1 VARPHPL
8 LVDVVTGRPIG
19 PIDDPGALVASAIE
33 HRVDG
38 LLWTRVESGELTIP
52 EPLHARLAAA
62 DFEAWAKS
70 QMLAE
75 VAGSLTRR
83 LGELGAEIAVFKGI
97 ATEARWYSRTGERRS
112 RDLDLLLAPAA
123 VPRLAELMK
132 VLSPRHPLLPS
143 VDDLVAGGW
152 LQSVDFTERLPIDLH
167 VDFFK
172 LELLPTFHPDDIWAH
187 VEPIEVNGVRLN
199 GFDVDLALVNHLIHL
214 NKDGLR
220 RLLGFVDVGRILV
233 DPALDL
239 DVVRS
244 ILRDQG
250 VEIPGLLTLD
260 AVVAELR
267 LGIERPLPNSGWRT
281 RAWHRLWPVDR
292 RLTGDAPSLPRHRQ
306 FWIAYLTPKAAP
318 RSGVAWLRRWFPPP
332 SLLEFYYPQVPGPY
346 PRRLIQGR
354 WLRDQPVLAETV
366 APGDDR
372 MGK

>member
-123 VPRLAELMK
+123 VPRLADLMK

-143 VDDLVAGGW
+143 VDDLVAWW
-152 LQSVDFTERLPIDLH
+152 LGAVGRLHRAPPDRSPCR
-167 VDFFK
+167 
-172 LELLPTFHPDDIWAH
+172 LLQARAAPYLPSRRIWATS
-187 VEPIEVNGVRLN
+187 N
-199 GFDVDLALVNHLIHL
+199 
-214 NKDGLR
+214 
-220 RLLGFVDVGRILV
+220 
-233 DPALDL
+233 
-239 DVVRS
+239 RS
-244 ILRDQG
+244 R
-250 VEIPGLLTLD
+250 
-260 AVVAELR
+260 
-267 LGIERPLPNSGWRT
+267 
-281 RAWHRLWPVDR
+281 
-292 RLTGDAPSLPRHRQ
+292 
-306 FWIAYLTPKAAP
+306 
-318 RSGVAWLRRWFPPP
+318 
-332 SLLEFYYPQVPGPY
+332 
-346 PRRLIQGR
+346 
-354 WLRDQPVLAETV
+354 
-366 APGDDR
+366 
-372 MGK
+372 